1 MAQPPAS
8 DPHVALRHVRRAF
21 GRRPIFGDL
30 SCEAPRG
37 KITVVVGGSG
47 SGKSTLLRL
56 VGGLI
61 RPDAGQVLV
70 DGKDVG
76 QLPESQLK
84 EVRFGLGM
92 LFQNGALLDALTVF
106 SNVAFPLREHTRMS
120 EREIADAVHQSLRR
134 VGLHDVDDL
143 LVPQLSGG
151 MRKRVALAR
160 AIVRRPAILLCDEPF
175 SGLDPV
181 STVRI
186 ERLLVALNREAGLTM
201 IVVSHDPQSTQ
212 RMADHVVALVPGGSG
227 HGGAVE
233 GGPKELLRH
242 ADPRVRA
249 LLGEPVAEELVA
261 AEEQR

>member
-1 MAQPPAS
+1 MTSPPVN

-21 GRRPIFGDL
+21 GRRRIFADL

-56 VGGLI
+56 IGGLI
-61 RPDAGQVLV
+61 RADAGQVLV
-70 DGKDVG
+70 DGRDVG
-76 QLPESQLK
+76 ALSEAQLK
-84 EVRFGLGM
+84 PMRFGLGM
-92 LFQNGALLDALTVF
+92 LFQNGALLDSLTVF
-106 SNVAFPLREHTRMS
+106 ANVAFPLREHTRQS
-120 EREIADAVHQSLRR
+120 EAEIADTVHETLRR
-134 VGLHDVDDL
+134 VGLKDVDAL
-143 LVPQLSGG
+143 LPGQLSGG

-160 AIVRRPAILLCDEPF
+160 AIVRRPAIVLCDEPF

-186 ERLLVALNREAGLTM
+186 ERLLRELNREAGLTM

-212 RMADHVVALVPGGSG
+212 RMADHVVALVPGG
-227 HGGAVE
+227 AVE
-233 GGPKELLRH
+233 GAPKELLRH

-249 LLGEPVAEELVA
+249 LLGEPVDEALVA
-261 AEEQR
+261 AEEER